1 MTRTSALCLFVLL
14 AVSGCAGG
22 TETVPT
28 SPSETPEMDAT
39 LPDVITDA
47 QGVEMRLVPAGPF
60 EMGSM
65 DGDGDE
71 RPVHSVVLDA
81 YYIDTY
87 EVTVAAYRRC
97 VEAGECQP
105 PGRLRS
111 YSRESYFAN
120 PAFDDFPVVYIDWNM
135 AQTFCEWRGARLP
148 TEAEWE
154 KAARGIDGRTYPW
167 GEGIDCTRAN
177 YYRQEGTDFSA
188 CVGDTTSVGSFDDGS
203 SPYGVHDLT
212 GNVWEWTADWYA
224 ERYYTVSPERDP
236 AGPEAGRG
244 KVVRGGTW
252 FFSDYSSRAANRYWF
267 DPAVAYDNIGFR
279 CAADA
284 AP

>member
-1 MTRTSALCLFVLL
+1 MKRTSALCLFLLL

-22 TETVPT
+22 AEITTN
-28 SPSETPEMDAT
+28 SPSETPEIDAS

-47 QGVEMRLVPAGPF
+47 QGMEMRLVHAGPF

-65 DGDGDE
+65 VGDGDE

-105 PGRLRS
+105 PRAVGS

-120 PAFDDFPVVYIDWNM
+120 PAFDDFPVIYVDWYM
-135 AQTFCEWRGARLP
+135 AQTFCEWRGTRLP

-154 KAARGIDGRTYPW
+154 KAARGTDGRTYPW
-167 GEGIDCTRAN
+167 GEGIDCMRAN

-188 CVGDTTSVGSFDDGS
+188 CVGDTTSVGSFEAGS

-224 ERYYTVSPERDP
+224 ESYYALSPGRDP
-236 AGPEAGRG
+236 AGPEDGRT
-244 KVVRGGTW
+244 KVVRGGSW

-279 CAADA
+279 CAVDA
-284 AP
+284 VP